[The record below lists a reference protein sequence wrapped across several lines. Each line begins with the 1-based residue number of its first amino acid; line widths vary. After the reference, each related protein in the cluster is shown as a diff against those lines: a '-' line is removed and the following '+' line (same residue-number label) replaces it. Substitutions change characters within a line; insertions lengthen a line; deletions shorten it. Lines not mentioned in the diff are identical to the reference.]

1 VAINSFP
8 KIRVGIEEMVK
19 MMPKICAVEVG
30 FFRAVFRCF
39 VFAAVTA
46 FLLTNRHLPVDW

>member
-19 MMPKICAVEVG
+19 MMPPICAVEVG

-46 FLLTNRHLPVDW
+46 FLLTNRHLPVD